1 MAKHRIKPYVLL
13 AFLCYL
19 PECCFALSVADS
31 LKNKP
36 YSFYQNRLDRD
47 NLTVPEAQ
55 QYIKAWL
62 DRAKKDRNYTQ
73 QAEAF
78 QNMIAFALPQ
88 QRLSYA
94 DSALTAAKHTKSG
107 PLIGSAY
114 LSRGILFYKK
124 RDYNAAL
131 DDYIA
136 AAAYI
141 EKISDDYQKHKISF
155 GIAQIKYA
163 LGYHDEA
170 VALFLKCATF
180 FRNQDEL
187 PYLRSMHGLGL
198 AYIALGDFEK
208 AAKANR
214 EGLQLAKETGDHQ
227 LVDYFIQSD
236 GLNAYYGKRYRE
248 SLEKL
253 KAVLPAFQKK
263 NDFVTES
270 VTHYY
275 IGSNYWALGKKDS
288 AVTHFKQVDAI
299 FRKENFIR
307 PDLSK
312 AYDLLIAYYESIGDD
327 QTARVYERQYNA
339 AYRMMEGTYS
349 YLLKK
354 LLRDYETIGKD
365 QKHNDVQKRTVTI
378 AVVVVTLLVGV
389 IGVMRWNT
397 RQRHKSNGKI
407 KAPASEHPEI
417 KNHNP
422 KSLEESYNKIP
433 AELVAGI
440 RQRLD
445 KFVTTEAFLNKDM
458 TRPSLAKYLKS
469 NPTYVGTVIQ
479 YDIHKTCN
487 DFINDLRINYIV
499 TKLQTDPRYLG
510 YSLDGLAS
518 EAGFKSTKGFNKSFR
533 RNLHMSPSEFLKQLR
548 LSNQ

>member
-1 MAKHRIKPYVLL
+1 MAKHRIKPYMLL

-36 YSFYQNRLDRD
+36 YAFYQDRLDRD
-47 NLTVPEAQ
+47 NLTAPEAQ
-55 QYIKAWL
+55 QYIDAWL
-62 DRAKKDRNYTQ
+62 NRAKTDQNYSQ

-78 QNMIAFALPQ
+78 HNMVAFAPQ
-88 QRLSYA
+88 QHRLAYA
-94 DSALTAAKHTKSG
+94 DSALAAAKNTKSG
-107 PLIGSAY
+107 QLIGNAY

-141 EKISDDYQKHKISF
+141 EKTSDDYQKHKISF
-155 GIAQIKYA
+155 GIGQIKYA
-163 LGYHDEA
+163 LGFYDEA
-170 VALFLKCATF
+170 VALFSKCAAY
-180 FRNQDEL
+180 FRNQDTL
-187 PYLRSMHGLGL
+187 PYLRSLHGLGL
-198 AYIALGDFEK
+198 AYIAVGDFGK

-214 EGLQLAKETGDHQ
+214 EGLELAKETGDQQ
-227 LVDYFIQSD
+227 LVDYFIQTE
-236 GLNAYYGKRYRE
+236 GVNAYYGQRYRE

-253 KAVLPAFQKK
+253 KAVLPTFQNK

-288 AVTHFKQVDAI
+288 AVTHFKVVDAI
-299 FRKENFIR
+299 FQKENFMR

-312 AYDLLIAYYESIGDD
+312 AYDLLIAYYESTGDD
-327 QTARVYERQYNA
+327 NASRRYGRQYHV

-349 YLLKK
+349 YLTKK
-354 LLRDYETIGKD
+354 LLRDYETIAKEQEYSD
-365 QKHNDVQKRTVTI
+365 AQQRTITVA
-378 AVVVVTLLVGV
+378 AVVVALLLG
-389 IGVMRWNT
+389 IIAVMRWNT
-397 RQRHKSNGKI
+397 WQRNKSNGKTE
-407 KAPASEHPEI
+407 ATASEHPEI
-417 KNHNP
+417 KKHNP
-422 KSLEESYNKIP
+422 KALEESYNKIP